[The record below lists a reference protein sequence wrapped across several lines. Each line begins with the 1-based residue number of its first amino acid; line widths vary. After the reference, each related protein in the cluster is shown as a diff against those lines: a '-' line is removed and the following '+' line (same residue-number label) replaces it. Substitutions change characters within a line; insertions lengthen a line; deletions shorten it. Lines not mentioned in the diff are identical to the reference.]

1 MRGLDT
7 PIKKIRR
14 EIFRE
19 IARIAFESD
28 QEHFKGEI
36 EAIPYHIVEER
47 AKYRDSIYRERAV
60 ASERVRLCHGY
71 VT

>member
-28 QEHFKGEI
+28 QEHFK
-36 EAIPYHIVEER
+36 
-47 AKYRDSIYRERAV
+47 YRFILSRSAQNTV
-60 ASERVRLCHGY
+60 TASTVNGPLPASVYGLPWGCP
-71 VT
+71 